1 MNVQAHPIISTVPES
16 SELTLPVVVIGAGP
30 VGLAAAAHLA
40 RRGMPFLLLERGQGP
55 AAAMRQWAHV
65 TIFSPWRFNIDETAR
80 GLLEATGWRLAP
92 EFLDRDPTAREMIA
106 QYLEPLAAHPLIAP
120 NVRYNS
126 RIEAIAREDMD
137 LLPNDDRFERPFEV
151 VVQDRAGEQ
160 RIHARAVIDASGTW
174 CAPNPAGTNGIP
186 AEGERDCAER
196 IVYGIPDAVGGERSR
211 YAGRRVLVI
220 GGGHSAMDA
229 LLELAKL
236 KREVPSTTLFWAMRN
251 KPTDKTF
258 GGGSEDQLASRGALG
273 TRAHALLT
281 QGIVELVAP
290 FRTKRFALKDNGL
303 VVTGSDERTLRHI
316 EVDEAIV
323 ATGFRPDFSM
333 LSELR
338 LDLDPVVQAPRA
350 LAPLIDPN
358 FHSCGD
364 VPPHGHREL
373 RQPEANFY
381 IAGMKSYG
389 RAPTFLMAT
398 GYEQVRSIVA
408 AIAGDVAAADEV
420 RLVLPTTGVCEGL
433 GHDPDPLCCGGP
445 AASEAASCCRADEVA
460 KDRGE
465 PGCGCS
471 DRAPPSACC

>member
-1 MNVQAHPIISTVPES
+1 MNDMTHPNTSTVPEA
-16 SELTLPVVVIGAGP
+16 SEIAHPIVVVGAGP

-40 RRGMPFLLLERGQGP
+40 ARGLPFLVLERGQGP

-65 TIFSPWRFNIDETAR
+65 TIFSPWRFNIDIAAR
-80 GLLEATGWRLAP
+80 ELLEATGWRLAP
-92 EFLDRDPTAREMIA
+92 ELLDRDPTARELIA

-120 NVRYNS
+120 NVRYDS
-126 RIEAIAREDMD
+126 RVTAIAREDMD
-137 LLPNDDRFERPFEV
+137 LLPNVARFERPFEV
-151 VVQDRAGEQ
+151 VVDGIGGER
-160 RIHARAVIDASGTW
+160 RIRARAVIDASGTW
-174 CAPNPAGTNGIP
+174 SAPNPAGTNGIP
-186 AEGERDCAER
+186 AAGERDGADR
-196 IVYGIPDAVGGERSR
+196 IAYGIPDAFGSERSR

-220 GGGHSAMDA
+220 GGGHSAMEV

-236 KREVPSTTLFWAMRN
+236 KREVPSTTLLWAMRHE
-251 KPTDKTF
+251 PTDKKF
-258 GGGSEDQLASRGALG
+258 GGGEDDQLASRGALG
-273 TRAHALLT
+273 RRAHALLT
-281 QGIVELVAP
+281 QDIVELLAP
-290 FRTKRFALKDNGL
+290 FRTKRFALKDNAL
-303 VVTGSDERTLRHI
+303 VVTGSDRRALRHI

-338 LDLDPVVQAPRA
+338 LDLDPAVQAPRA

-373 RQPEANFY
+373 RQPEADFY

-408 AIAGDVAAADEV
+408 AIDGDVTAADEV
-420 RLVLPTTGVCEGL
+420 RLVLPTTGVCGGL
-433 GHDPDPLCCGGP
+433 GHEPDPLCRGGP
-445 AASEAASCCRADEVA
+445 ALSEAASCCRADEAA
-460 KDRGE
+460 KDKGE

-471 DRAPPSACC
+471 ERAPASACC